1 MVKRA
6 EFATAVTGFGLLVG
20 GAAMVWVPGALMLGG
35 ALLLAVVVWRP
46 RHE

>member
-6 EFATAVTGFGLLVG
+6 ELVAAVMGFGLLVG
-20 GAAMVWVPGALMLGG
+20 GAAMVWMPGALMLGG
-35 ALLLAVVVWRP
+35 ALLLAGVVWRP